1 MSESHQTHV
10 TLHDIDPQALEQL
23 VQYAY
28 TAEIVVGEGNVQVRH
43 LWCLLK
49 CIMHILHSQVPC
61 VRLSCLLYEVL
72 PGWDVQTVCA
82 NLQFASL
89 QIKVFWYL
97 CYFKRAN
104 AYTTS
109 QKVLSSKI
117 FNVFFKEVSSAHQ
130 AFMHLFVPK
139 YSKKKSI
146 NLIYFFLLFKIT
158 VFYLNVF

>member
-49 CIMHILHSQVPC
+49 CIMYILHSQVPC

-89 QIKVFWYL
+89 QMKVFWYL
-97 CYFKRAN
+97 CYFKRVSN

-109 QKVLSSKI
+109 QKFLSSKI
-117 FNVFFKEVSSAHQ
+117 FNVFLKKSLLLTK
-130 AFMHLFVPK
+130 HLCIYLVQ
-139 YSKKKSI
+139 STAKKSI
-146 NLIYFFLLFKIT
+146 NVIFFFFTI
-158 VFYLNVF
+158 